1 VTDNNDDFPD
11 EPEDKT
17 LLRPRPGGR
26 RPAPQAPAQP
36 IPPPAPQAPPV
47 QQPPPVAPA
56 TPVHQTIPPD
66 GDPFAPAAPPPPPP
80 QMAAPVPPPVQS
92 APLPTLD
99 SIRGAGTSPLA
110 TAAAPLLVLMSQ
122 LRGLPT
128 HADVNGLHQQVIAR
142 VQKFEAEAMAA
153 NIAPQHVASARYA
166 ICTALD
172 ETVLSTPWGS
182 ESIWSTHS
190 LLTTF
195 HQEAWGGEKFFQIL
209 DRLKADVM
217 ANIDLLELMYL
228 CLSLG
233 FEGKFKIQERGQV
246 QIASVR
252 DELYRLIR
260 QARGEIERGLS
271 PNWHG
276 VEDRRNPLA
285 RYVPLWVVA
294 TVLLTVLLGL
304 FISFRF
310 GLSRSTQPI
319 DEVLSGVGVQ
329 DIASLNAVAVPNA
342 IRLAPL
348 LAGPE
353 SQGLINITEKGGITI
368 VTLQGD
374 NLFASGSATVSEQYT
389 TVLRQI
395 GEAIEQVPGSV
406 NVTGH
411 TDNVPI
417 RSFRFQSNWELSR
430 ERAIDVAEKIAEPVR
445 AKTRIV
451 PRGVAD
457 TLPVA
462 ANDTAQGRAMNRRVE
477 IIHTA
482 QAAAQ

>member
-1 VTDNNDDFPD
+1 VGHQGISAVTDNNDDFPD

-36 IPPPAPQAPPV
+36 VPPPIAPAAAPP
-47 QQPPPVAPA
+47 QQM
-56 TPVHQTIPPD
+56 IPPD
-66 GDPFAPAAPPPPPP
+66 GDPFAPAAAPPPP
-80 QMAAPVPPPVQS
+80 QPQMAAAAPPPVQS
-92 APLPTLD
+92 APVPTLD
-99 SIRGAGTSPLA
+99 SIRGAGSSPLA

-122 LRGLPT
+122 LRGLPS

-153 NIAPQHVASARYA
+153 NVAPQHVASARYA

-182 ESIWSTHS
+182 ESVWSTHS

-209 DRLKADVM
+209 DRLKTDVM
-217 ANIDLLELMYL
+217 ANIDMLEVMYL

-233 FEGKFKIQERGQV
+233 FEGKFKIQERGHV

-260 QARGEIERGLS
+260 QARGEIERSLS

-294 TVLLTVLLGL
+294 TVLITVLLGL

-310 GLSRSTQPI
+310 TLSRSTQPI

-374 NLFASGSATVSEQYT
+374 NLFASGSAAVSDQYT
-389 TVLRQI
+389 AVLRQI

-406 NVTGH
+406 NVIGH

-417 RSFRFQSNWELSR
+417 RSFKFQSNWELSR
-430 ERAIDVAEKIAEPVR
+430 ERALDVAEKIAEPVR

-477 IIHTA
+477 IIHAA
-482 QAAAQ
+482 QAATQ

>member
-1 VTDNNDDFPD
+1 MTDNNDDFPD

-26 RPAPQAPAQP
+26 RPAAQPPAQP
-36 IPPPAPQAPPV
+36 VPPPV
-47 QQPPPVAPA
+47 QQPPVAPA
-56 TPVHQTIPPD
+56 APVHETIPPD
-66 GDPFAPAAPPPPPP
+66 GDPFAPAPTPPP
-80 QMAAPVPPPVQS
+80 QMAAPVPPPPPPQQS

-99 SIRGAGTSPLA
+99 SIRGVGTSPLA

-142 VQKFEAEAMAA
+142 VQKFETEAMAA

-182 ESIWSTHS
+182 ESVWSTHS

-209 DRLKADVM
+209 DRLKVDVA
-217 ANIDLLELMYL
+217 ANIDLLEVMYF
-228 CLSLG
+228 CLALG
-233 FEGKFKIQERGQV
+233 FEGKYKIQERGQV
-246 QIASVR
+246 QIAAVR

-260 QARGEIERGLS
+260 QTRGDVERRLS
-271 PNWHG
+271 PTWRG

-294 TVLLTVLLGL
+294 TVLLTVLLGV
-304 FISFRF
+304 FIGFRF
-310 GLSRSTQPI
+310 GLANTTRPI

-329 DIASLNAVAVPNA
+329 DIAALNAVVVPNA
-342 IRLAPL
+342 IRLRPL
-348 LAGPE
+348 LAAPE

-389 TVLRQI
+389 TVLKQI
-395 GEAIEQVPGSV
+395 GDAIEQVPGSV
-406 NVTGH
+406 NVIGH

-417 RSFRFQSNWELSR
+417 RSFRYQSNWELSR
-430 ERAIDVAEKIAEPVR
+430 ERAIDVAEIIADSLR
-445 AKTRIV
+445 AKTRII

-462 ANDTAQGRAMNRRVE
+462 ANDTAQGRALNRRVE

>member
-1 VTDNNDDFPD
+1 MTDNNDDFPD

-36 IPPPAPQAPPV
+36 IPPPAAPPPASP
-47 QQPPPVAPA
+47 QQI
-56 TPVHQTIPPD
+56 IPPD
-66 GDPFAPAAPPPPPP
+66 GDPFTPAAPPPPQP
-80 QMAAPVPPPVQS
+80 QMAAAPPPPVQS
-92 APLPTLD
+92 APVPTLD
-99 SIRGAGTSPLA
+99 SIRGAGSSPLA

-122 LRGLPT
+122 LRGLPA

-153 NIAPQHVASARYA
+153 NVAPQHVASARYA

-182 ESIWSTHS
+182 ESVWSTHS

-209 DRLKADVM
+209 DRLKTDVM
-217 ANIDLLELMYL
+217 ANIDMLEVMYL

-233 FEGKFKIQERGQV
+233 FEGKFKIQERGHV

-294 TVLLTVLLGL
+294 TVLLTVLMGL

-329 DIASLNAVAVPNA
+329 DIASLNVVAVPNA
-342 IRLAPL
+342 TRLAPL
-348 LAGPE
+348 LSEPE

-374 NLFASGSATVSEQYT
+374 NLFASGSAAVSEQYT

-395 GEAIEQVPGSV
+395 GDAIEQVPGSV
-406 NVTGH
+406 NVIGH

-417 RSFRFQSNWELSR
+417 RSFKFQSNWELSR

>member
-1 VTDNNDDFPD
+1 MTDNNDDFPD

-26 RPAPQAPAQP
+26 RPAPAQP
-36 IPPPAPQAPPV
+36 VPPPA
-47 QQPPPVAPA
+47 QQPPLAA
-56 TPVHQTIPPD
+56 PVHQTIPPD
-66 GDPFAPAAPPPPPP
+66 GDPYAPAPPPPPP
-80 QMAAPVPPPVQS
+80 PPMAAPVPPPVQS
-92 APLPTLD
+92 APVPTLD
-99 SIRGAGTSPLA
+99 SIRGAGSSPLA

-122 LRGLPT
+122 LRGLPS

-182 ESIWSTHS
+182 ESVWSTHS

-209 DRLKADVM
+209 DRLKVDVM
-217 ANIDLLELMYL
+217 ANIDLLEVMYL

-233 FEGKFKIQERGQV
+233 FEGKFKIQERGQA

-271 PNWHG
+271 PNWRG

-342 IRLAPL
+342 IKLASL

-368 VTLQGD
+368 VTLHGD
-374 NLFASGSATVSEQYT
+374 TLFASGSAAVSDQYT
-389 TVLRQI
+389 AVLRQI

-406 NVTGH
+406 NVIGH

-417 RSFRFQSNWELSR
+417 RSFKFQSNWELSR
-430 ERAIDVAEKIAEPVR
+430 ERALDVAEKIAEPVR

-477 IIHTA
+477 IIHAA
-482 QAAAQ
+482 QAATQ

>member
-1 VTDNNDDFPD
+1 MTDNNDDFPD

-36 IPPPAPQAPPV
+36 IPPPAAPQAPM
-47 QQPPPVAPA
+47 QQII
-56 TPVHQTIPPD
+56 QPD
-66 GDPFAPAAPPPPPP
+66 ADPFAPAAPPPPPP
-80 QMAAPVPPPVQS
+80 QMAAAAPPPV
-92 APLPTLD
+92 PTLD
-99 SIRGAGTSPLA
+99 SIRGAGSSPLA

-122 LRGLPT
+122 LRGLPG
-128 HADVNGLHQQVIAR
+128 HADVSGLHQQVIAR
-142 VQKFEAEAMAA
+142 VQKFESEAMAA
-153 NIAPQHVASARYA
+153 DVAPQHVASARYA

-182 ESIWSTHS
+182 ESVWSTHS

-209 DRLKADVM
+209 DRLKTDVM
-217 ANIDLLELMYL
+217 ANIDLLEVMYL

-233 FEGKFKIQERGQV
+233 FEGKFKIQERGHV

-260 QARGEIERGLS
+260 QARGEIERSLS
-271 PNWHG
+271 PNWRG

-294 TVLLTVLLGL
+294 TVLITVLLGV

-310 GLSRSTQPI
+310 TLSRSTLPI

-342 IRLAPL
+342 IRLAPM
-348 LAGPE
+348 LAGQE

-374 NLFASGSATVSEQYT
+374 NLFASGSATVSDQFT
-389 TVLRQI
+389 AVLRQI
-395 GEAIEQVPGSV
+395 GEAIEQVPGRV
-406 NVTGH
+406 DVIGH

-417 RSFRFQSNWELSR
+417 RSFKFQSNWELSR
-430 ERAIDVAEKIAEPVR
+430 ERALDVAEKIAEAVR

>member
-1 VTDNNDDFPD
+1 MTDNNDDFPD